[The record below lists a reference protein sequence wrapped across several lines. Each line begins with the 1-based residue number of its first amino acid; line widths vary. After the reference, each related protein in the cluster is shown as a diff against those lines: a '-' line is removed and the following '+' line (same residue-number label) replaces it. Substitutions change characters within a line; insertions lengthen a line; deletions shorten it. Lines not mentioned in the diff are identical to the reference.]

1 MGGGGGAADS
11 LLTGVVGEEVTR
23 TREEWDRE
31 FFTSHVEYLS
41 RVIVIGFGVNN

>member
-1 MGGGGGAADS
+1 MA
-11 LLTGVVGEEVTR
+11 L

-41 RVIVIGFGVNN
+41 RMDSIHNDEIFSCQNAIKKAASSIS

>member
-1 MGGGGGAADS
+1 MA
-11 LLTGVVGEEVTR
+11 L

-41 RVIVIGFGVNN
+41 RIDRMDSIHNDEIFSCQDAIKKAASSIP